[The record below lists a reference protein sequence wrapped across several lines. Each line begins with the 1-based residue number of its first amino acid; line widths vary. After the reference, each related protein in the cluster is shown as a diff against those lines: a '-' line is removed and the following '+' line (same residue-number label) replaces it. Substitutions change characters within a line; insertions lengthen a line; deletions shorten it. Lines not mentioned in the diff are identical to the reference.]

1 MPADCLPLS
10 ETAIALL
17 YDSVLDESLWPEAL
31 RALAGAFDAPAA
43 TVWYYDRVDQR
54 ITEFSGHG
62 HDPATI
68 ALYAEHYVALDPATP
83 QVLAARPGKW
93 LGDERLLDPRRAH
106 HRAYVHDFA
115 WPHGI
120 GRVGGGQVSADD
132 RGCLYLGAQRHPG
145 APAFGD
151 GGRRTFHVVAPHLA
165 RAHAMRRRLQGL
177 TAGQGLAQ
185 AIVDRLAASLCVVDA
200 RGGVHLA
207 NRAAAETM
215 GVGAPL
221 VLQHGV
227 LKAGAATLRDALAAA
242 LQAAC
247 ARNGEARQASALR
260 HAPAG
265 SAGWSILVL
274 PLPAGHALRDG
285 RDEPLALLLAGAP
298 DAAVPD
304 VSALR
309 QLFGLTPAEAELLAA
324 LSAGHTPGDHAR
336 RRGVSI
342 NTVRTHTAALL
353 SKMGCQSQLALVARA
368 RALPALRGRDR

>member
-1 MPADCLPLS
+1 LS
-10 ETAIALL
+10 PSESAIALL
-17 YDSVLDESLWPEAL
+17 YDSVLDESLWPAAL
-31 RALAGAFDAPAA
+31 QALAGAFDAPAA
-43 TVWYYDRVDQR
+43 TVWHYDRVERR

-83 QVLAARPGKW
+83 QVLAAQPGEW
-93 LGDERLLDPRRAH
+93 LGDERLLDARRAH
-106 HRAYVHDFA
+106 HQAYVHDFA

-120 GRVGGGQVSADD
+120 GRVGGGQVAADA

-151 GGRRTFHVVAPHLA
+151 AGRRTFQAVAPHLA
-165 RAHAMRRRLQGL
+165 RAHALRRRVQGL

-185 AIVDRLAASLCVVDA
+185 AIVDRLAAGLCVLDA

-207 NRAAAETM
+207 NRAAAETL
-215 GVGAPL
+215 GAGAPL

-227 LKAGAATLRDALAAA
+227 LKAGTAALRDALAAA
-242 LQAAC
+242 LGAAC
-247 ARNGEARQASALR
+247 ARDGEPRRASALR

-265 SAGWSILVL
+265 SPGWTILVT

-285 RDEPLALLLAGAP
+285 RDEPLALLLAGPPA
-298 DAAVPD
+298 AAVPD
-304 VSALR
+304 VGTLR
-309 QLFGLTPAEAELLAA
+309 ELFGLTPAEAELLAA
-324 LSAGHTPGDHAR
+324 LSAGQTPGEHAR

-353 SKMGCQSQLALVARA
+353 SKMGCDSQLALVARA